1 MSTDAER
8 GPGAEFLPV
17 PLLDINGGNEPLL
30 AEILAQIEKV
40 CRSGWFCLGPEV
52 QRLEEA
58 MAELCGTRFGIACA
72 SGSDALLLSL
82 MAIDIRPGDEVIVPS
97 FTFFATASAVTR
109 LGATPVWVDID
120 PITFNIDSALIESA
134 VTPATRAIIPVH
146 LFGQCAEMDAINRIA
161 DRHGL
166 TVVEDAAQSHGAK
179 YNGRTCGSLG
189 DTGCFS
195 FYPTKNLGGFG
206 DAGMLVTSDE
216 TLAER
221 LRLLRGHGMHPRY
234 YHKLVGVNSRM
245 DAIQAAA
252 LNVKIRHLGSWSAQR
267 RANADLYHQLFTQ
280 ASLTDTLGLPVTL
293 PGREHVWNQ
302 YTIRVPDGHRDA
314 LRQFLT
320 ERKVG
325 TEIYYPV
332 ALHQQE
338 CFREM
343 GFGKADLPETELATQ
358 EVLHLP
364 IFPELTAEQQRSVV
378 GRIAEFFAGQIQT
391 KTHVIKPP
399 SFMRDDR
406 QRRSA

>member
-17 PLLDINGGNEPLL
+17 PLLDVQGGNEPLL
-30 AEILAQIEKV
+30 GEILTQIEKV

-52 QRLEEA
+52 QRLEQA

-109 LGATPVWVDID
+109 LGGKPVWVDID
-120 PITFNIDSALIESA
+120 PITFNIDPALVEAA

-146 LFGQCAEMDAINRIA
+146 LFGQCAEMDPINQIA
-161 DRHGL
+161 NRHGL
-166 TVVEDAAQSHGAK
+166 TVVEDAAQSHGAQ

-189 DTGCFS
+189 DVGCFS

-221 LRLLRGHGMHPRY
+221 FRLLRGHGMHPRY
-234 YHKLVGVNSRM
+234 YHKFVGVNSRM

-252 LNVKIRHLGSWSAQR
+252 LNVKIRHLGSWSAR
-267 RANADLYHQLFTQ
+267 RKANAERYHQLFTQ
-280 ASLTDTLGLPVTL
+280 AGLTDTLGLPATL
-293 PGREHVWNQ
+293 PGRGHVWNQ
-302 YTIRVPDGHRDA
+302 YTIRVPDGRRDQ

-320 ERKVG
+320 ERKIG

-332 ALHQQE
+332 ALHQQD
-338 CFREM
+338 CFREL
-343 GFGKADLPETELATQ
+343 GFGEADLPETERATR

-364 IFPELTAEQQRSVV
+364 IFPELTAEQQQSVV
-378 GRIAEFFAGQIQT
+378 GRIAEHFAEET
-391 KTHVIKPP
+391 RTRTHVVKAP
-399 SFMRDDR
+399 SFSQDTP